1 MKIAN
6 RLILVATLFAGL
18 AGCSYF
24 QFPGVHKIYV
34 QQGHIITDDMLEQLE
49 PGLTKRQVRYV
60 LGTPIL
66 ADSFNDDRWDYYYS
80 LRQGDDL
87 LRERSMVVFFEDDR
101 MTHFT
106 GDFAQVKSES
116 DEDSLPAVPT
126 NVEDEAGAFPTESL
140 ETEVPLPTNQ

>member
-34 QQGHIITDDMLEQLE
+34 QQGHIITEEMLDQLE

-60 LGTPIL
+60 LGAPLL

-80 LRQGDDL
+80 LRQGDKL
-87 LRERSMVVFFEDDR
+87 LRERSMTVFFEDDR

-116 DEDSLPAVPT
+116 DGDSLPAVPT
-126 NVEDEAGAFPTESL
+126 NVEDETGTFPTETV